1 MNKAQEYIVQ
11 ILNHSIHNKKIE
23 LDTNEDISWKDIL
36 EECKSHNIES
46 LVYYGIHSNTLKTID
61 KDILELWKKQT
72 FMSNVYQINHIKQ
85 ISNVLSIFND
95 KNIPVIVLKG
105 LVIRDLYPKSELRTM
120 GDADILVHE
129 KDMEI
134 VINILNSL
142 GYEEEGRNTYHIE
155 FEKGNS
161 HIEVH
166 WLLTN
171 EGMFKGMDELNNDIW
186 SNTKEVKIGDSN
198 ALSMCDED
206 LLLYLLIHMAQHFIC
221 SGFGIR
227 QVCDV
232 LLLVEQR
239 SKFIDWNSFMIKAKR
254 NGIDKFTMSIFA
266 ICNKLFGMSIPDEL
280 EQYKIREEKNINL
293 IIDAIFAN
301 GVHGYSD
308 KIAIRAKQLAY
319 ENNNNKASIIAS
331 FRCVYFPSSDKLGD
345 KYGYAKKYKLLLPVA
360 WIHRFVNTIFRKDYS
375 VSDKIKL
382 SMQGSNISKKH
393 SELLSWLEL

>member
-11 ILNHSIHNKKIE
+11 ILNHSIHNKKME

-46 LVYYGIHSNTLKTID
+46 LVYYGIHGNILKTID
-61 KDILELWKKQT
+61 KETLESWKKQT
-72 FMSNVYQINHIKQ
+72 FMSNIYQINHIKQ
-85 ISNVLSIFND
+85 ISNILSIFND

-120 GDADILVHE
+120 GDADILVHK
-129 KDMEI
+129 KDMET
-134 VINILNSL
+134 VVDILHSL
-142 GYEEEGRNTYHIE
+142 GYEEKGRNAFHIE

-166 WLLTN
+166 WTLAN
-171 EGMFKGMDELNNDIW
+171 ENMFDGIVEFNNEIW
-186 SNTKEVKIGDSN
+186 SNAVEVKVGDSK
-198 ALSMCDED
+198 AFSMCDED
-206 LLLYLLIHMAQHFIC
+206 LLLYLCIHMAKHFIN

-232 LLLVEQR
+232 FLLVDQR
-239 SKFIDWNSFMIKAKR
+239 NKFIDWNRFMIKAKR
-254 NGIDKFTMSIFA
+254 SGIDKFTMSIFA

-301 GVHGYSD
+301 GVHGHSD

-331 FRCVYFPSSDKLGD
+331 FRRVYFPSSDKLGD

-360 WIHRFVNTIFRKDYS
+360 WIHRFVNTILRKDYS
-375 VSDKIKL
+375 VYDKVKL
-382 SMQGSNISKKH
+382 SMQGANISKKH
-393 SELLSWLEL
+393 SELLRWLEL

>member
-11 ILNHSIHNKKIE
+11 ILNHSIHNKKME

-61 KDILELWKKQT
+61 KEILESWKKQT
-72 FMSNVYQINHIKQ
+72 FISNIYQINHIKQ
-85 ISNVLSIFND
+85 ISNILNVLND

-120 GDADILVHE
+120 GDADILIHE
-129 KDMEI
+129 NDIET
-134 VINILNSL
+134 VIEILNNL
-142 GYEEEGRNTYHIE
+142 GYEEEGRHDPHIE
-155 FEKGNS
+155 LKKGNS

-166 WLLTN
+166 WSLTN
-171 EGMFKGMDELNNDIW
+171 EGMFKGMDTFNNAIW
-186 SNTKEVKIGDSN
+186 SNAVEVKIGDSN

-206 LLLYLLIHMAQHFIC
+206 LLLYLCIHMAKHFIC

-232 LLLVEQR
+232 LLLVEKR

-254 NGIDKFTMSIFA
+254 SGIDKFTMSIFA

-280 EQYKIREEKNINL
+280 EKYKVKEEKNINL
-293 IIDAIFAN
+293 TIDAIFSN
-301 GVHGYSD
+301 GVHGNSD
-308 KIAIRAKQLAY
+308 KMVTRAKQLTY
-319 ENNNNKASIIAS
+319 ENNNKKVSYISS
-331 FRCVYFPSSDKLGD
+331 FRRVYFPSSDNLCD
-345 KYGYAKKYKLLLPVA
+345 KYGYVKKYKLLLPVA

-375 VSDKIKL
+375 VSDKVKL
-382 SMQGSNISKKH
+382 SMQGANISKKH
-393 SELLSWLEL
+393 SELLRWLEL

>member
-1 MNKAQEYIVQ
+1 MNKAQEYIVK
-11 ILNHSIHNKKIE
+11 ILNHSIHNKKME

-46 LVYYGIHSNTLKTID
+46 LVYYGINSNTLKTID
-61 KDILELWKKQT
+61 KDTLESWKKQT
-72 FMSNVYQINHIKQ
+72 FMSNIYQINHIKQ
-85 ISNVLSIFND
+85 ISNILSILND

-120 GDADILVHE
+120 GDADVLVNE
-129 KDMEI
+129 KDIET

-142 GYEEEGRNTYHIE
+142 GYEEKGRNAFHIE

-166 WLLTN
+166 WTLAN
-171 EGMFKGMDELNNDIW
+171 ENMFDGIVEFNNEIW
-186 SNTKEVKIGDSN
+186 SNAVEVKVGDSK
-198 ALSMCDED
+198 AFSMCDED
-206 LLLYLLIHMAQHFIC
+206 LLLYLCIHMAKHFING
-221 SGFGIR
+221 GFGIR

-232 LLLVEQR
+232 FLLVEQR
-239 SKFIDWNSFMIKAKR
+239 NKFIDWNIFMIKAKR
-254 NGIDKFTMSIFA
+254 SGIDKFTMSIFA

-280 EQYKIREEKNINL
+280 EKYKIREEKNINL
-293 IIDAIFAN
+293 VIDAIFAN
-301 GVHGYSD
+301 GVHGHSD

-331 FRCVYFPSSDKLGD
+331 FRRVYFPPSDKLGD

-375 VSDKIKL
+375 VSDKVKL
-382 SMQGSNISKKH
+382 SMQGANISKKH
-393 SELLSWLEL
+393 SELLRWLEL

>member
-46 LVYYGIHSNTLKTID
+46 LVYYGINSNTLKTID
-61 KDILELWKKQT
+61 KEILEYWKKQT

-85 ISNVLSIFND
+85 ISNILSIFND
-95 KNIPVIVLKG
+95 KNIPIIVLKG

-120 GDADILVHE
+120 GDADILIHE
-129 KDMEI
+129 KDIETVIEI
-134 VINILNSL
+134 LDNR
-142 GYEEEGRNTYHIE
+142 GYKEEDRDTYHIE
-155 FEKGNS
+155 FGKGNS

-166 WLLTN
+166 WSLTN
-171 EGMFKGMDELNNDIW
+171 EGMFNEIDEFNNEIWLNAV
-186 SNTKEVKIGDSN
+186 EVKIGASK

-206 LLLYLLIHMAQHFIC
+206 LLVYLCIHMAKHFIN

-239 SKFIDWNSFMIKAKR
+239 SKFIDWNRFMIKAKR
-254 NGIDKFTMSIFA
+254 SGIDKFTMSIFA
-266 ICNKLFGMSIPDEL
+266 ICNKLFEMSIPDEL
-280 EQYKIREEKNINL
+280 EKYKVRDEKNITL
-293 IIDAIFAN
+293 IVDDIFAN
-301 GVHGYSD
+301 GVHGYRD
-308 KIAIRAKQLAY
+308 KMSTKIKQLTY
-319 ENNNNKASIIAS
+319 ENNKKKVSYISS
-331 FRCVYFPSSDKLGD
+331 FRRLYFPSSDNLCE

-382 SMQGSNISKKH
+382 SMQGANISKKH